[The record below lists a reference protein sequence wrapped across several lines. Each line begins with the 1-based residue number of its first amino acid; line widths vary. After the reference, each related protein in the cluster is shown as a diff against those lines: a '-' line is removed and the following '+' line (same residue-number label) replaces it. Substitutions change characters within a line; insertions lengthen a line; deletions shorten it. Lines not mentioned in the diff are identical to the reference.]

1 MLELTDLSAG
11 YGDRIVLN
19 RVNFTIAPGERL
31 SLIGHNG
38 AGKSTILK
46 AISGQIRPTSGEVR
60 FGNERLN
67 GLKPEAMVRRGIVQV
82 PAGRR
87 VFAQLTVQQ
96 NLEMGAFTRTKRK
109 EVGDDLEQIMV
120 QFPALRRKSAAR
132 AGTLS
137 GGEQQM
143 LAIARGL
150 MARPKLFLVD
160 EPSLGLSPLMVDE
173 VFALLA
179 ELTNTS
185 MSLVLA
191 EQNVRKALATT
202 SRAVVLSQ
210 GAVQI
215 DMPSGQLLSDDHF
228 RRAYLGGA

>member
-1 MLELTDLSAG
+1 MLELTDLSGG

-19 RVNFTIAPGERL
+19 RVNFSIAPGERL

-46 AISGQIRPTSGEVR
+46 AISGQIKLASGEVR

-67 GLKPEAMVRRGIVQV
+67 GLKPEEMVQRGIVQV

-109 EVGDDLEQIMV
+109 EVADDLEQSMV

-160 EPSLGLSPLMVDE
+160 EPSLGLSPIMVDE
-173 VFALLA
+173 VFALLG

-215 DMPSGQLLSDDHF
+215 DMPSGQLLTDDHF